1 MKRLNN
7 AGEQGNLAYVS
18 IFGTTQIHLRS
29 PMIAALWSMAF
40 PGFGH
45 LLLSKYLRG
54 FALVIWEIYINQ
66 TIHLNT
72 AMVYT
77 FMGDIDAAK
86 SVLDVQFMH
95 LYIPVYLFAIWDS
108 YRTAVDLN
116 KVYLSHIGNK
126 STINQRLIIRP
137 LEINYLDKRC
147 PVSAFFWS
155 MAIPSVG
162 HFYNHRIVSG
172 LFTLVTTV
180 IYVYHSH
187 LLEGIHY
194 LILGRVETAINVL
207 DKQWLLYMPSFYFFT
222 IYDAYVGVI
231 ENNKLFNREQSA
243 LLKKY
248 YQKGSLLI
256 DRGWRVR

>member
-18 IFGTTQIHLRS
+18 IFGTTQIHLRN
-29 PMIAALWSMAF
+29 PMIVALWSMAF

-108 YRTAVDLN
+108 HRTAVDLN

-126 STINQRLIIRP
+126 SSINQRLIIRP

-172 LFTLVTTV
+172 L
-180 IYVYHSH
+180 S
-187 LLEGIHY
+187 
-194 LILGRVETAINVL
+194 R
-207 DKQWLLYMPSFYFFT
+207 W
-222 IYDAYVGVI
+222 
-231 ENNKLFNREQSA
+231 
-243 LLKKY
+243 
-248 YQKGSLLI
+248 
-256 DRGWRVR
+256 